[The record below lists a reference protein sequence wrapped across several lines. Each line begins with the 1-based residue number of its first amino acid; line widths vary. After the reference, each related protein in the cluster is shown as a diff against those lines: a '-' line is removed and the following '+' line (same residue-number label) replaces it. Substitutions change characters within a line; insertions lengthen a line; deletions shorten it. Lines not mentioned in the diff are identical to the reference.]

1 MALSDTA
8 VRRAKATGKA
18 YTLPDNAGLSL
29 AVAPKGG
36 KSWHFRYYWCEK
48 QKRMSLGQY
57 PDMTLREARQA
68 RDQVSA
74 LLAQGINPRVA
85 REQQRHTLRLA
96 SENSFHAVFKEWTE
110 YRALTLKEG
119 RKSSLS
125 QCRRVFN
132 NDVLPGIG
140 KTSVYD
146 IRRSDLLQ
154 ILSRIEQRGAFTV
167 AQKVRGWL
175 NQLFRFALVKV
186 EGLENNPATDL
197 NVVALPKP
205 PEIHNP
211 FLWMHEIPALL
222 QKLHHYHGQLNTRL
236 GLRLLLLT
244 GVRTGELR
252 LATPDQFD
260 LARGLWFIPPENVKQ
275 LQRLL
280 RKSGKRSQ
288 NIPPYTVPLSVQA
301 VKIIRGLLDE
311 VRPGQRFL
319 LPGNSDL
326 NKRISENTLNAA
338 LKRMGYKDRLTGHG
352 IRGTISTALHEIGYP
367 KMWIEAQLSHADPN
381 QVSAAYNH
389 AAYVEQR
396 RVMMQDWANRI
407 DLLEQSQINSAMK
420 HLDICLAGV
429 PLAAEINQS
438 KLTVIPPSPPSGTVI
453 APEIDEGFPVFQPIS
468 PLATEAGQKVELTCP
483 H

>member
-8 VRRAKATGKA
+8 VRRAKATGKS
-18 YTLPDNAGLSL
+18 YTLPDDAGLSL

-36 KSWHFRYYWCEK
+36 KSWHFRYYWCGK

-57 PDMTLREARQA
+57 PDVTLRGARQA
-68 RDQVSA
+68 RDQASA

-85 REQQRHTLRLA
+85 REQQRHAIQLA
-96 SENSFHAVFKEWTE
+96 SENSFSSVFKQWAE

-125 QCRRVFN
+125 QCKRVFN
-132 NDVLPGIG
+132 NDVVPRIG
-140 KTSVYD
+140 KTSIYD
-146 IRRSDLLQ
+146 VRRTDLLQ

-175 NQLFRFALVKV
+175 NQVFRFALVKV

-197 NVVALPKP
+197 KVVALPKP

-211 FLWMHEIPALL
+211 FLWMHEIPTLL
-222 QKLHHYHGQLNTRL
+222 QKLRHYPGQLNTQL
-236 GLRLLLLT
+236 GIRLLLLT

-252 LATPDQFD
+252 LATPEQFD
-260 LARGLWFIPPENVKQ
+260 MERGLWLIPPDNVKQ
-275 LQRLL
+275 L
-280 RKSGKRSQ
+280 KRHLHNNSKRPQ
-288 NIPPYTVPLSVQA
+288 AIPPYTVPLSDQA
-301 VKIIRGLLDE
+301 IEIIRYLLRE
-311 VRPGQRFL
+311 ARPAQRFL

-367 KMWIEAQLSHADPN
+367 KIWIDAQLSHADPN
-381 QVSAAYNH
+381 KVRAAYNH

-396 RVMMQDWANRI
+396 RVMMQDWADRL
-407 DLLEQSQINSAMK
+407 DLLEKGN
-420 HLDICLAGV
+420 
-429 PLAAEINQS
+429 
-438 KLTVIPPSPPSGTVI
+438 
-453 APEIDEGFPVFQPIS
+453 
-468 PLATEAGQKVELTCP
+468 TEAANSRLVIQIAGIPLMSAADSEIADQSSVTPNRNGGSYTSPTFVANTDRYANFQRPKLFP
-483 H
+483 LGH

>member
-36 KSWHFRYYWCEK
+36 RSWHFRYYWGGK
-48 QKRMSLGQY
+48 QKRMSLDQY
-57 PDMTLREARQA
+57 PDVTLRGARQT
-68 RDQVSA
+68 RDQASS

-110 YRALTLKEG
+110 YRALTLKES
-119 RKSSLS
+119 RKLSLS
-125 QCRRVFN
+125 QCRRVFD
-132 NDVLPGIG
+132 NDVLPKIG

-146 IRRSDLLQ
+146 VRRSDLLQ
-154 ILSRIEQRGAFTV
+154 ILSTIEQRGAFTV

-175 NQLFRFALVKV
+175 NQLFRFALAKV
-186 EGLENNPATDL
+186 EGLENNPVTDL

-236 GLRLLLLT
+236 GLHLLLLT
-244 GVRTGELR
+244 GVRTGELH

-260 LARGLWFIPPENVKQ
+260 LARVLWFIPTENVKQ

-301 VKIIRGLLDE
+301 VKIIRSLLDE
-311 VRPGQRFL
+311 VRPGQQFL
-319 LPGNSDL
+319 LPGNADL

-338 LKRMGYKDRLTGHG
+338 LKRIGYKNRLTSHG

-367 KMWIEAQLSHADPN
+367 KIWIEAQLSHTDSN
-381 QVSAAYNH
+381 TVSAAYNH
-389 AAYVEQR
+389 AAYIEQR
-396 RVMMQDWANRI
+396 RVMMPDWADRL
-407 DLLEQSQINSAMK
+407 DLLERGHAETANSRLVIQIAGIPLGSATES
-420 HLDICLAGV
+420 DITGHSSRGARNNDGGV
-429 PLAAEINQS
+429 PTFIGE
-438 KLTVIPPSPPSGTVI
+438 
-453 APEIDEGFPVFQPIS
+453 
-468 PLATEAGQKVELTCP
+468 
-483 H
+483 